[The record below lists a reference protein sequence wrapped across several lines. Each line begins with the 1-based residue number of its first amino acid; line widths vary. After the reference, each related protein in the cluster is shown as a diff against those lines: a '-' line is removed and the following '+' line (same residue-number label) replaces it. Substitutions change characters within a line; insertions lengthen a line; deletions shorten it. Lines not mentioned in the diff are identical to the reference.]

1 MQNRLRVRRLT
12 LAPVRE
18 CLDEEPASAEEDEVD
33 INRTGSDIGSGQK
46 QVIQRAMKRR
56 SFNRH
61 PSQRSQRPSWCAKR
75 KGRGSQSEDLR
86 QAEEEVIGSPSTNNC
101 SVPAGSLV
109 KRIVD
114 ELVVRNKP
122 RPWRGAL
129 PSLRLSPMRW
139 RKQRYDQRRYVLHR
153 TSGSPL
159 PDHACRSC
167 HRHNLRARIRGPIL
181 DLGKADQGVIKG
193 IQISVINGGP
203 TRCRRRWCPGP
214 DLPYRPTSGLVA
226 MFSRTGTSIINP
238 RAPHTSIPRAPP
250 LSRIWR

>member
-1 MQNRLRVRRLT
+1 MKSTSTGPCTGCMSLK
-12 LAPVRE
+12 
-18 CLDEEPASAEEDEVD
+18 
-33 INRTGSDIGSGQK
+33 IGSDIGSGQK

-193 IQISVINGGP
+193 IQISKQVQSRFRSLMVGQLGVEDDGAQAQ
-203 TRCRRRWCPGP
+203 TCR
-214 DLPYRPTSGLVA
+214 TA
-226 MFSRTGTSIINP
+226 QH
-238 RAPHTSIPRAPP
+238 RA
-250 LSRIWR
+250 

>member
-1 MQNRLRVRRLT
+1 VRQ
-12 LAPVRE
+12 A
-18 CLDEEPASAEEDEVD
+18 
-33 INRTGSDIGSGQK
+33 
-46 QVIQRAMKRR
+46 QRAG
-56 SFNRH
+56 FTI
-61 PSQRSQRPSWCAKR
+61 
-75 KGRGSQSEDLR
+75 EDLR

-114 ELVVRNKP
+114 ELVVRNS
-122 RPWRGAL
+122 PWRGAL

-193 IQISVINGGP
+193 IQISKQVQSRFRSLMVGQLGVEDDGAHAQ
-203 TRCRRRWCPGP
+203 TCR
-214 DLPYRPTSGLVA
+214 TA
-226 MFSRTGTSIINP
+226 QH
-238 RAPHTSIPRAPP
+238 RA
-250 LSRIWR
+250 W